1 VFIRLLNMN
10 IIKIEHP
17 KQIFLF
23 MQEPAMPSF
32 DIVSEVD
39 QHEVANAVDQ
49 SCREVGTRFDFK
61 GTDTRIEH
69 KDAVIT
75 IYAENEFQ
83 IRQVVDILHLKIAKR
98 GIDIAALFEGKIETT
113 LNKSILTITV
123 QQGIDQDAAR
133 KLVKAIKASKIK
145 VQSSIQGDRVRVS
158 GKKRDDLQNIISKLD
173 DFGLKLPLQSINFRD

>member
-1 VFIRLLNMN
+1 
-10 IIKIEHP
+10 
-17 KQIFLF
+17 

-49 SCREVGTRFDFK
+49 TSREVGTRFDFK

-75 IYAENEFQ
+75 LHAENEFQ
-83 IRQVVDILHLKIAKR
+83 IKQVVDILHQKMAKR
-98 GIDIAALFEGKIETT
+98 GIDIAALSEGTIEITI
-113 LNKSILTITV
+113 NKAILTITV

-158 GKKRDDLQNIISKLD
+158 GKKRDDLQNVISSLE
-173 DFGLKLPLQSINFRD
+173 DFGLKLPLQTINFRD

>member
-1 VFIRLLNMN
+1 
-10 IIKIEHP
+10 
-17 KQIFLF
+17 
-23 MQEPAMPSF
+23 MPSF

-49 SCREVGTRFDFK
+49 TSREVGTRFDFK

-75 IYAENEFQ
+75 LHAENEFQ
-83 IRQVVDILHLKIAKR
+83 IKQVVDILHQKMAKR
-98 GIDIAALFEGKIETT
+98 GIDIAALSEGTIEITI
-113 LNKSILTITV
+113 NKAILTITV

-158 GKKRDDLQNIISKLD
+158 GKKRDDLQNVISSLE
-173 DFGLKLPLQSINFRD
+173 DFGLKLPLQTINFRD